1 MKNFLAVETSC
12 DDTCVAV
19 TREDGFVELSFRQD
33 QNKIHAP
40 FGGVVPERASR
51 NHSFHLLPLIDQ
63 ALKKMPLDQI
73 SALVCTNRPGLL
85 GSLLVGLVTVKT
97 LSVLWK
103 KPFIAVN
110 HIEGHILSPFLY
122 DADFSKR
129 NNWSFPYI
137 VLIASGGHTQLVLAK
152 SFSKYFLLGE
162 TLDDAAGEAFDKFA
176 KLAGLGYPG
185 GQQVDE
191 LSKGA
196 SAGAFSFPRALAK
209 KGNLNFSFSGL
220 KTSARLLL
228 EKMTPEEITKN
239 KQNLSAS
246 FQEAV
251 VDQIMFKLKECLKKY
266 PHCKRWAVVGGV
278 SANSRLRQKVMDWA
292 KDRGLN
298 LALPPLR
305 YCTDN
310 AGMIGYAGAKRFLRG
325 EESPLDT
332 KCFPRRLSEDF
343 IYPSENSA
351 AEGLNT
357 AGKFS

>member
-1 MKNFLAVETSC
+1 MKTFLAVETSC

-19 TREDGFVELSFRQD
+19 TREDGFVESSFRQD
-33 QNKIHAP
+33 QNKTHAP

-63 ALKKMPLDQI
+63 ALKKTPLDQI

-122 DADFSKR
+122 DADFVKR
-129 NNWSFPYI
+129 KNWDFPYI

-152 SFSKYFLLGE
+152 SFSEYVLLGE

-176 KLAGLGYPG
+176 KLAGVGYPG
-185 GQQVDE
+185 GHLVDQ
-191 LSKGA
+191 LSQGA
-196 SAGAFSFPRALAK
+196 DTDAFLFPRALAK

-220 KTSARLLL
+220 KTSARRLL
-228 EKMTPEEITKN
+228 ESMSDEEIKKN
-239 KQNLSAS
+239 KQHLSAS

-251 VDQIMFKLKECLKKY
+251 VDQMMFKLKECLKKY
-266 PHCKRWAVVGGV
+266 PLYKRWAVVGGV
-278 SANSRLRQKVMDWA
+278 SANSRLRQKVSAWA
-292 KDRGLN
+292 KDNDLI

-310 AGMIGYAGAKRFLRG
+310 AGMIGFAGAKRFLKG
-325 EESPLDT
+325 EVSPLSA
-332 KCFPRRLSEDF
+332 KCFPRHTSGDF
-343 IYPSENSA
+343 IYPSQSSSE
-351 AEGLNT
+351 
-357 AGKFS
+357 KYK